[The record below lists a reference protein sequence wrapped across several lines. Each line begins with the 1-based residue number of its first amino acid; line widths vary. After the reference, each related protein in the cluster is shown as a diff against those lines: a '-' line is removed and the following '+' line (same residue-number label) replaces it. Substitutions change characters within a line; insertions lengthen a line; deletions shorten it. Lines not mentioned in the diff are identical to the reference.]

1 MAMLDVKYP
10 INLILDI
17 IDDTRNELMYSLID
31 LLETWF
37 LFIVSNFD
45 PNKYNT
51 IYDLGSY

>member
-37 LFIVSNFD
+37 LFIVSKFD

-51 IYDLGSY
+51 IHDLGSY